1 MVSGT
6 VSASS
11 VQAMADSG
19 LEPATEGPGIT
30 RTGSGDYT
38 LTLLVSED
46 GSESTYDGDR
56 AAFRE
61 NSPWPR
67 RR

>member
-1 MVSGT
+1 
-6 VSASS
+6 
-11 VQAMADSG
+11 MADSG